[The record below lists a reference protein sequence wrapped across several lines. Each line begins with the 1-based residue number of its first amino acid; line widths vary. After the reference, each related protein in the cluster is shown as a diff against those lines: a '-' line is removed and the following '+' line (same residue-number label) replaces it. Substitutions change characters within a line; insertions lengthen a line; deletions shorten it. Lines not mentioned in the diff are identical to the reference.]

1 MNDLIDTKE
10 AGLLLGI
17 NPRTLLDWRTK
28 KLNDKPPFYRVGKN
42 IRYSRAE
49 LRAWLLAQK
58 TPMFTTNEE
67 II

>member
-1 MNDLIDTKE
+1 MNDLVDTKE

-28 KLNDKPPFYRVGKN
+28 KLTSKPPFYRVGKN

-58 TPMFTTNEE
+58 SPMFNNYEE
-67 II
+67 MK